1 MSEEEIG
8 CPPVVST
15 SAPAQPAPKRAPKIT
30 VVKSDG
36 TTVGEAPTAAV
47 PADTAAGEAA
57 LPAEATAAAASG
69 PKRRG
74 RPKGSS
80 NGKTA
85 KARHEPTAAVGSCR
99 VTAAVQLAAEGPS
112 GKVYFDRV
120 LMGTGA
126 DAEAANRVLA
136 IELTEMYKVWEKIYL
151 G

>member
-8 CPPVVST
+8 CPPVAST

-30 VVKSDG
+30 VVKADG
-36 TTVGEAPTAAV
+36 TAVGEAPTAAV

-57 LPAEATAAAASG
+57 SPDEAAAAASA

-85 KARHEPTAAVGSCR
+85 KPRQVAPVSGATCR
-99 VTAAVQLAAEGPS
+99 VTAAVQLAAEGPD

-120 LMGTGA
+120 LTGTGT